1 MAKFSKPS
9 ERPPDAYE
17 LRLYHATATGLFC
30 YRVVKGDK
38 SDVLAA
44 LEEGGG
50 DG

>member
-1 MAKFSKPS
+1 MAKPYCKP
-9 ERPPDAYE
+9 ERPPDVYE

-44 LEEGGG
+44 LEEWG
-50 DG
+50 DDA